1 MKEVNSELS
10 INNEATMS
18 ILQGMGP
25 AVAVPHSC
33 DKKNTHRYH
42 EMADIISE
50 LCYRLDFY
58 IVHPV

>member
-1 MKEVNSELS
+1 
-10 INNEATMS
+10 MS

-25 AVAVPHSC
+25 AVAMPHSC
-33 DKKNTHRYH
+33 DKKNTHPYH

-58 IVHPV
+58 IVHAV